1 MSRYLDE
8 LDVRFYYV
16 AHDLGSSLSERQA
29 RLVHA
34 ALEAIAEAKLAEITR
49 VRHSYK
55 AISALS
61 GFSLRDISVLLGE
74 EVSAIEHALEVGR
87 LFGDIE
93 HRVSRSIQP
102 GPLTASGSIPSS
114 AS

>member
-1 MSRYLDE
+1 MRRYLDE

-16 AHDLGSSLSERQA
+16 AHDWGSSLDEHQA
-29 RLVHA
+29 GLVRA
-34 ALEAIAEAKLAEITR
+34 ALEAIAEAKLAEFGR

-74 EVSAIEHALEVGR
+74 EVSVIKRTLDVGK
-87 LFGDIE
+87 LFGEIE
-93 HRVSRSIQP
+93 HRAMGSVQP
-102 GPLTASGSIPSS
+102 GPQSPSGAIPSS

>member
-8 LDVRFYYV
+8 LDVRFFYV
-16 AHDLGSSLSERQA
+16 VNDWESSLSDHQT
-29 RLVHA
+29 RLLHA
-34 ALEAIAEAKLAEITR
+34 ALEAIAEAKLAEVRR
-49 VRHSYK
+49 VGHSYK

-74 EVSAIEHALEVGR
+74 KVSVIERTLEVGK
-87 LFGDIE
+87 LFGEVE
-93 HRVSRSIQP
+93 HGATNSVQP
-102 GPLTASGSIPSS
+102 GPLSPGGPIRSS